1 MREFRLDTDGTVTA
15 LIELTEADI
24 VRDLANQLTLLLTEP
39 ADGDP
44 ALLRLLP
51 DAYPDDA
58 TSSTEFRRY
67 THDSLIDRK
76 VANAGTVI
84 ETLDSATAAVDAASD
99 AHASATLRLDRD
111 QAIAWLTT
119 LTDIRLTLANRLGIM
134 EDDQRSDDVVL
145 QDLYDWL
152 GFVQNAIVETLES

>member
-1 MREFRLDTDGTVTA
+1 MREFRLEADETVAA
-15 LIELTEADI
+15 LIELDEANV

-39 ADGDP
+39 AEGDP

-58 TSSTEFRRY
+58 ASSTEFRRY

-76 VANAGTVI
+76 VANASTVI
-84 ETLDSATAAVDAASD
+84 ETLDAATAAVDAASEE
-99 AHASATLRLDRD
+99 HASASLRLDRD

-119 LTDIRLTLANRLGIM
+119 LTDIRLTLANRLGII